1 MTADLPDEE
10 RLRRE
15 LEMLADVRRR
25 IRESVGPDVQIPTGT
40 VDDVLDEYNAIRERS
55 DDDEQA
61 SGEA

>member
-1 MTADLPDEE
+1 MTTDLPDEE

-40 VDDVLDEYNAIRERS
+40 VDAVLDKYNAARARES
-55 DDDEQA
+55 DDSPAAE
-61 SGEA
+61 